1 MCRVAAVIQTG
12 EAKIS
17 PAELKNFLLN
27 MEYFGRDACGIA
39 YLIGDNVRYCKETGA
54 PSKVIGPKFE
64 ENNAEFCAQAKAIL
78 IHTRQATHGS
88 PKERVNNHPIF
99 GDKYCIIHNGIVQTD
114 MVYQAD
120 GATDTEQLL
129 RSMEKHG
136 ITAGLNRCSGQAAV
150 IMFNLLNMNEVYFY
164 RSDNSSMS
172 CAWDEANHILFIA
185 SEMAIINKSVI
196 GRTVE
201 EYSMVSDNLYQ
212 YILSSDTC
220 RIISEPKLKGYG
232 WFNRLSHKKGKKHG
246 VYVGNNPPASPRV
259 VYSSGQNQYPYY
271 NNYYSNTAN
280 LQTEFRGKGSMR

>member
-39 YLIGDNVRYCKETGA
+39 YLIGDRIQYCKETGA
-54 PSKVIGPKFE
+54 PSQVIGPDFE
-64 ENNAEFCAQAKAIL
+64 ENNERYCREATAIL

-88 PKERVNNHPIF
+88 PKDRVNNHPIF

-114 MVYQAD
+114 MVYKAD
-120 GATDTEQLL
+120 GETDTEQLL

-136 ITAGLNRCSGQAAV
+136 ITAGLNKCAGMAAV

-164 RSDNSSMS
+164 KSKNASMS
-172 CAWDEANHILFIA
+172 CAWDEPNHILFIA

-212 YILSSDTC
+212 FILSSDTC
-220 RIISEPKLKGYG
+220 RIISEPKLKAWG
-232 WFNRLSHKKGKKHG
+232 WFNRPKNSDYKRHGK
-246 VYVGNNPPASPRV
+246 VYVGNNPPASNF
-259 VYSSGQNQYPYY
+259 VYSNGIPYY
-271 NNYYSNTAN
+271 NNYYSNTAKDPG
-280 LQTEFRGKGSMR
+280 TIRGSGSMK